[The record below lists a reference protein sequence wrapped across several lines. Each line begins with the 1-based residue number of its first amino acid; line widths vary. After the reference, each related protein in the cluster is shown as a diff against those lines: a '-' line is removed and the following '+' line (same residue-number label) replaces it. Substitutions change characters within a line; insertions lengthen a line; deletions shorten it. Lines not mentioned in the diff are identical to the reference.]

1 MDKREMRSFV
11 TNFETRVD
19 ENNIGII
26 KGRPIVF
33 QSRTDMGW
41 YDEEID
47 VHALDNADLRDVRLC
62 LNHDTSF
69 VYARSRNN
77 NENSTMRI
85 GVDEQGM
92 FFEARLDL
100 NSSKANDLY
109 IAVSRGDMTQMSFMF
124 VVIRD
129 EWFDVDSDHPTR
141 LIREISVVYEISV
154 VTFPAYDATSVQA
167 AGEGSDTLENVRA
180 SLESAKAEA
189 RAIEQRKQT
198 IRILSLRFMSTAD
211 TVSASTRN
219 L

>member
-180 SLESAKAEA
+180 YPGHFFLMLESEG
-189 RAIEQRKQT
+189 
-198 IRILSLRFMSTAD
+198 FFF
-211 TVSASTRN
+211 
-219 L
+219 

>member
-198 IRILSLRFMSTAD
+198 IRILSMM
-211 TVSASTRN
+211 
-219 L
+219 